1 MSSLDSNPLVFRNW
15 RHFVAF
21 GFGSGL
27 APRAPGTAG
36 TLVAVPLYLGMAGT
50 PAWLYGTAVTA
61 AFALGVWLCDSV
73 ARDLGV
79 HDHGGIVFDEF
90 VGYWVTMF
98 LLPPTWG
105 GVLGGFGATGIS
117 VEALE
122 SCSMMSRL
130 GWPRAWRC
138 TRSVWWRA
146 ADDWA
151 RVPGGGPATSCWCA
165 TIGSS
170 SRASTLAPGTYRP
183 ASRSALTTRHRGAGV
198 SAGQRRRSTTL
209 MAARKPARSRCPRH
223 RRRAG
228 RRDCPAPRRRADPAP
243 CRLHSG
249 IRSGHPAAGR
259 PSASRP

>member
-105 GVLGGFGATGIS
+105 WVLGGFVAFRLFDVWKPWPIS
-117 VEALE
+117 W
-122 SCSMMSRL
+122 CDRNI
-130 GWPRAWRC
+130 R
-138 TRSVWWRA
+138 
-146 ADDWA
+146 
-151 RVPGGGPATSCWCA
+151 GGPGIMFDDVA
-165 TIGSS
+165 
-170 SRASTLAPGTYRP
+170 
-183 ASRSALTTRHRGAGV
+183 AGV
-198 SAGQRRRSTTL
+198 AACLALHAIRVVAG
-209 MAARKPARSRCPRH
+209 
-223 RRRAG
+223 G
-228 RRDCPAPRRRADPAP
+228 
-243 CRLHSG
+243 
-249 IRSGHPAAGR
+249 
-259 PSASRP
+259 